1 MAETFVR
8 DDINNY
14 VARNIF
20 GHFSKR
26 SAVAALAAASVVS
39 VGIYG
44 VYAWDWN
51 LEAVT
56 YLAIPVC
63 VAIGVI
69 GLHSHHG
76 LKSEKWLPLML
87 KDRAEPDQLML
98 AVPTFEVAVPKKTR
112 AELRKEKRRKKA
124 AKKARKVEQETVP
137 AGIAQAMAEV
147 SIDNDRRNPR

>member
-51 LEAVT
+51 L
-56 YLAIPVC
+56 
-63 VAIGVI
+63 
-69 GLHSHHG
+69 
-76 LKSEKWLPLML
+76 
-87 KDRAEPDQLML
+87 
-98 AVPTFEVAVPKKTR
+98 
-112 AELRKEKRRKKA
+112 
-124 AKKARKVEQETVP
+124 
-137 AGIAQAMAEV
+137 
-147 SIDNDRRNPR
+147 

>member
-1 MAETFVR
+1 MSRETSSV
-8 DDINNY
+8 
-14 VARNIF
+14 IF
-20 GHFSKR
+20 PSR

-87 KDRAEPDQLML
+87 KDRARSGISSML
-98 AVPTFEVAVPKKTR
+98 ADADF
-112 AELRKEKRRKKA
+112 
-124 AKKARKVEQETVP
+124 
-137 AGIAQAMAEV
+137 
-147 SIDNDRRNPR
+147 

>member
-44 VYAWDWN
+44 VYAWGWN
-51 LEAVT
+51 LESLIWRYRFASRS
-56 YLAIPVC
+56 A
-63 VAIGVI
+63 
-69 GLHSHHG
+69 
-76 LKSEKWLPLML
+76 
-87 KDRAEPDQLML
+87 
-98 AVPTFEVAVPKKTR
+98 
-112 AELRKEKRRKKA
+112 
-124 AKKARKVEQETVP
+124 
-137 AGIAQAMAEV
+137 
-147 SIDNDRRNPR
+147 

>member
-44 VYAWDWN
+44 VYAWGWN

-63 VAIGVI
+63 VGIGVI

-76 LKSEKWLPLML
+76 LKSENGCP
-87 KDRAEPDQLML
+87 
-98 AVPTFEVAVPKKTR
+98 
-112 AELRKEKRRKKA
+112 
-124 AKKARKVEQETVP
+124 
-137 AGIAQAMAEV
+137 
-147 SIDNDRRNPR
+147 SC

>member
-26 SAVAALAAASVVS
+26 PAVAALAAASVVS

-44 VYAWDWN
+44 VYAWGWN

-87 KDRAEPDQLML
+87 KDRAEPGS
-98 AVPTFEVAVPKKTR
+98 TH
-112 AELRKEKRRKKA
+112 
-124 AKKARKVEQETVP
+124 ARG
-137 AGIAQAMAEV
+137 A
-147 SIDNDRRNPR
+147 DF

>member
-63 VAIGVI
+63 VGIGVI

-98 AVPTFEVAVPKKTR
+98 AVPTFEVATPKKTR
-112 AELRKEKRRKKA
+112 AELCKEKRREKA
-124 AKKARKVEQETVP
+124 AKKARKAEQETVP

-147 SIDNDRRNPR
+147 STEDDRRNPR

>member
-63 VAIGVI
+63 VGIGVI
-69 GLHSHHG
+69 GSIRTMASNRKNGCPHAEGPGRARSAHARG
-76 LKSEKWLPLML
+76 ADFRGRDAK
-87 KDRAEPDQLML
+87 KDS
-98 AVPTFEVAVPKKTR
+98 
-112 AELRKEKRRKKA
+112 AELRKEKRREKA
-124 AKKARKVEQETVP
+124 AKKARSRTGDR
-137 AGIAQAMAEV
+137 AGGNRPG
-147 SIDNDRRNPR
+147 DG

>member
-56 YLAIPVC
+56 YLAIPIC
-63 VAIGVI
+63 VGIGVI

-98 AVPTFEVAVPKKTR
+98 AVPTFEVATPKKTR
-112 AELRKEKRRKKA
+112 PNCVRRSA
-124 AKKARKVEQETVP
+124 AKSREESKKGRTGDR
-137 AGIAQAMAEV
+137 AGGNRPG
-147 SIDNDRRNPR
+147 DG